1 MMETLFSFLQ
11 HTLESNS
18 LLSMFLALGIAYLGG
33 ILSSFTP
40 CIYPMIPITIG
51 LIGGTSQKNIK
62 TGWLLSS
69 AYVLGMSV
77 IYTVLG
83 VLASVSGKIFGT
95 YTNSSGWYLFLGII
109 LAISSL
115 WMFEVFNFD
124 PNVFL
129 FKVMSRLTKKKHAS
143 GTIPGIAERNEAN
156 LFGAFTLGVSSGFI
170 ASPCTTPVLTTILSF
185 IASQNSVIFG
195 ALLMFFFAL
204 GLGTILVLIGTF
216 TGAMKVLPKSGAWLK
231 TLKIVSGLLILGISL
246 YYVYK
251 AGTLK

>member
-1 MMETLFSFLQ
+1 MMETLFSFLR

-77 IYTVLG
+77 IYTILG

-95 YTNSSGWYLFLGII
+95 YTNSSGWYLFLGVI
-109 LAISSL
+109 LAFSSL
-115 WMFEVFNFD
+115 WMFEVFHFD
-124 PNVFL
+124 PNAFL
-129 FKVMSRLTKKKHAS
+129 SRFMKKKHAP
-143 GTIPGIAERNEAN
+143 GTLSGIAERNEAN

-185 IASQNSVIFG
+185 IASQNSIIFG

-216 TGAMKVLPKSGAWLK
+216 TGAVKVLPKSGAWLK